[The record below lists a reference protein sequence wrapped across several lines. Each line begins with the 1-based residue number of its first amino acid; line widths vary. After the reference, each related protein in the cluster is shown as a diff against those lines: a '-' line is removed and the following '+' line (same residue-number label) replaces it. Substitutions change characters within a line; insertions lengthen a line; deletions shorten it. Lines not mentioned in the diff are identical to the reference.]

1 MKEFGLRWVIAQ
13 NRSKLISFHI
23 IYMKSTEMQV
33 DERGVLSVKQLMNLA
48 KKMEVEKEKKA
59 VLRLEMDY
67 ELATL
72 FDAMNE
78 KDEKQKKLSKQKLER
93 IRQELLRLKAL

>member
-1 MKEFGLRWVIAQ
+1 M
-13 NRSKLISFHI
+13 
-23 IYMKSTEMQV
+23 
-33 DERGVLSVKQLMNLA
+33 KQLINSTR
-48 KKMEVEKEKKA
+48 KKSGEKERTA

-72 FDAMNE
+72 FEAITEKNE
-78 KDEKQKKLSKQKLER
+78 VKKKECKKKLEN

>member
-1 MKEFGLRWVIAQ
+1 MR
-13 NRSKLISFHI
+13 
-23 IYMKSTEMQV
+23 QV
-33 DERGVLSVKQLMNLA
+33 MNTA
-48 KKMEVEKEKKA
+48 SRRKTTEKERTA

-72 FDAMNE
+72 FEAMTEKNNE
-78 KDEKQKKLSKQKLER
+78 KMKECKQNLER

>member
-1 MKEFGLRWVIAQ
+1 M
-13 NRSKLISFHI
+13 
-23 IYMKSTEMQV
+23 
-33 DERGVLSVKQLMNLA
+33 KQLMNSV
-48 KKMEVEKEKKA
+48 KNSPGEKERTA

-72 FDAMNE
+72 FEAMNTQNE
-78 KDEKQKKLSKQKLER
+78 EMKTKSKQRLER

>member
-1 MKEFGLRWVIAQ
+1 M
-13 NRSKLISFHI
+13 
-23 IYMKSTEMQV
+23 
-33 DERGVLSVKQLMNLA
+33 KQLINSTRKRNGELQRT
-48 KKMEVEKEKKA
+48 A

-72 FDAMNE
+72 FDAMNDSD
-78 KDEKQKKLSKQKLER
+78 KTKMKACKQRLER

>member
-1 MKEFGLRWVIAQ
+1 MR
-13 NRSKLISFHI
+13 
-23 IYMKSTEMQV
+23 
-33 DERGVLSVKQLMNLA
+33 QLMNTSR
-48 KKMEVEKEKKA
+48 KKTGDKERSA

-72 FDAMNE
+72 FEAMAE
-78 KDEKQKKLSKQKLER
+78 KNGEKMKNCKQKLEK

>member
-1 MKEFGLRWVIAQ
+1 M
-13 NRSKLISFHI
+13 
-23 IYMKSTEMQV
+23 
-33 DERGVLSVKQLMNLA
+33 KQLINSTR
-48 KKMEVEKEKKA
+48 KKNGELQRTA

-72 FDAMNE
+72 FDAMTDADKSKMKE
-78 KDEKQKKLSKQKLER
+78 CKQKLER

>member
-1 MKEFGLRWVIAQ
+1 VEGGRK
-13 NRSKLISFHI
+13 
-23 IYMKSTEMQV
+23 
-33 DERGVLSVKQLMNLA
+33 VKQLMNTTL
-48 KKMEVEKEKKA
+48 KKAVEKERTA

-72 FDAMNE
+72 FEAIEENNE
-78 KDEKQKKLSKQKLER
+78 KKMKDCKQKLEK

>member
-1 MKEFGLRWVIAQ
+1 
-13 NRSKLISFHI
+13 
-23 IYMKSTEMQV
+23 
-33 DERGVLSVKQLMNLA
+33 VKQLMNTSL
-48 KKMEVEKEKKA
+48 KKAGEKERTA

-72 FDAMNE
+72 FEAIEEKNE
-78 KDEKQKKLSKQKLER
+78 KKMKDCKQKLEK

>member
-1 MKEFGLRWVIAQ
+1 M
-13 NRSKLISFHI
+13 
-23 IYMKSTEMQV
+23 
-33 DERGVLSVKQLMNLA
+33 KQLMNTV
-48 KKMEVEKEKKA
+48 KKKNGDRERAA

-72 FDAMNE
+72 FDAMSERNE
-78 KDEKQKKLSKQKLER
+78 DLQKQSKLKLEK

>member
-1 MKEFGLRWVIAQ
+1 M
-13 NRSKLISFHI
+13 
-23 IYMKSTEMQV
+23 
-33 DERGVLSVKQLMNLA
+33 KQLINSTR
-48 KKMEVEKEKKA
+48 KKIGELQRTA

-72 FDAMNE
+72 FDAMTDSDKSKMKE
-78 KDEKQKKLSKQKLER
+78 CKQKLER

>member
-1 MKEFGLRWVIAQ
+1 M
-13 NRSKLISFHI
+13 
-23 IYMKSTEMQV
+23 
-33 DERGVLSVKQLMNLA
+33 KQLINST
-48 KKMEVEKEKKA
+48 KKKSRDKERTA

-72 FDAMNE
+72 FEAINEKNEAKMNE
-78 KDEKQKKLSKQKLER
+78 CKKKLEN

>member
-1 MKEFGLRWVIAQ
+1 M
-13 NRSKLISFHI
+13 
-23 IYMKSTEMQV
+23 
-33 DERGVLSVKQLMNLA
+33 KQLMKSVKNKA
-48 KKMEVEKEKKA
+48 GEKERTA

-78 KDEKQKKLSKQKLER
+78 QNEDLKTVSKQKLEK

>member
-1 MKEFGLRWVIAQ
+1 MNSSKR
-13 NRSKLISFHI
+13 NRL
-23 IYMKSTEMQV
+23 E
-33 DERGVLSVKQLMNLA
+33 N
-48 KKMEVEKEKKA
+48 EKKA

-72 FDAMNE
+72 FDAIKEDNE
-78 KDEKQKKLSKQKLER
+78 VQKKASKQKLEK